1 MKKWIH
7 DLDKKTFGS
16 GTYSQSYQDE
26 LLDVIFANIGTINSP
41 PYCVEFGFNSTSLT
55 EGSGVNVA
63 KLILCDHWD
72 SLLIDGE
79 NENPA
84 INLRRH
90 YLLSTNISEVFQL
103 YDVPSQPDYISID
116 VDSTDLWLFEALL
129 KGYRARVFSVE
140 YNCNYP
146 LDAAITFPDDPNERW
161 EGDRGYGASL
171 KALTLV
177 AENNGYSLLW
187 VVPGLDAFFIRNDL
201 IDDGSGQICFP
212 FSRWKQCTG
221 ITVHKPLHNSSRL
234 DMFIDYEV
242 YVKTSGDIG
251 ESRKSAYPICKKYLL
266 DSFTSKI
273 IRKVKRVLARFRS
286 IVNQRV
292 VNR

>member
-1 MKKWIH
+1 M
-7 DLDKKTFGS
+7 
-16 GTYSQSYQDE
+16 
-26 LLDVIFANIGTINSP
+26 
-41 PYCVEFGFNSTSLT
+41 
-55 EGSGVNVA
+55 
-63 KLILCDHWD
+63 
-72 SLLIDGE
+72 
-79 NENPA
+79 
-84 INLRRH
+84 
-90 YLLSTNISEVFQL
+90 
-103 YDVPSQPDYISID
+103 PSQPDYISID

-146 LDAAITFPDDPNERW
+146 LDAAITFPDDPNERC

-286 IVNQRV
+286 IVSQRG